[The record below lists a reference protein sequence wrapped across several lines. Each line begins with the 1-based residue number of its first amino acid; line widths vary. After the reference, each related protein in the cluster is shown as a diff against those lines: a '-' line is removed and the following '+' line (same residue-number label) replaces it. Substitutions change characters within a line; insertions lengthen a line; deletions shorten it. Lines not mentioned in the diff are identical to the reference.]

1 MMATFTEQSDQ
12 VVDLILARNAEATT
26 ALNQLNSAIYTTRS
40 AIESGIAQL
49 LSNGININLSS
60 MQFIVDKLTSVT
72 VSTVTSPTMPTQGTV
87 SIGDTEWARIQAL
100 AAAELARSG
109 VTEEAAAAS
118 EAALRGLSVPSVI
131 ATGMVSFA
139 QQRIQDRLSLAA
151 LQNAVEHAKA
161 KREDVIR
168 IAELDIKKFAED
180 VRSMLETYKAQH
192 EVNRGYEVLE
202 QEYQKILMESIVA
215 PEKLRA
221 EYDLKKTELSM
232 NNAVGQLVDLIQVN
246 AQVTNALLTS
256 SDVGLG
262 SSVSLG
268 VSYPFKYNPTDG
280 DVVINAL

>member
-1 MMATFTEQSDQ
+1 MATFTEQSDQ